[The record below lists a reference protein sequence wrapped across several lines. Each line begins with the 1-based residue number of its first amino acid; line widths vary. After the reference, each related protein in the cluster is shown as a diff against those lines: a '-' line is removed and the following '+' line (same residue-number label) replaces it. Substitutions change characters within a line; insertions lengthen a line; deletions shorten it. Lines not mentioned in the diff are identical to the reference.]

1 MTNKWLLGTITIGA
15 LVAATF
21 VGIGLL
27 RPKTLD
33 GTASAVV
40 EAFLGNDPETVY
52 AHGHKCQKD
61 AFPRDK
67 FVAAWREIVEPVLRS
82 YKPVAPPKI
91 EVSPGGLQGTATVI
105 LRNEK
110 GMEIDFYVIT
120 QPTDDGPAYDL
131 IAPFLTVWR
140 IRAAQEGAKDLSAT
154 NTLFMGLDADA
165 PILRRLGIDAL
176 PSPDPEQGLIQID
189 EWIAYLR
196 KEAREVPSERGSGG

>member
-1 MTNKWLLGTITIGA
+1 MTNKWLLGAIAIGA
-15 LVAATF
+15 LVAVTL
-21 VGIGLL
+21 VGLRLL

-40 EAFLGNDPETVY
+40 EAFLANDPATVY

-61 AFPRDK
+61 ALPRDK

-120 QPTDDGPAYDL
+120 RPTDDGPAYDL
-131 IAPFLTVWR
+131 IAPFFTAWS
-140 IRAAQEGAKDLSAT
+140 IRAAQQGIKDLSAT
-154 NTLFMGLDADA
+154 KTFAMGLDADA

-176 PSPDPEQGLIQID
+176 PSANPDRGLISLD

-196 KEAREVPSERGSGG
+196 KEAQEVPSERGSGG